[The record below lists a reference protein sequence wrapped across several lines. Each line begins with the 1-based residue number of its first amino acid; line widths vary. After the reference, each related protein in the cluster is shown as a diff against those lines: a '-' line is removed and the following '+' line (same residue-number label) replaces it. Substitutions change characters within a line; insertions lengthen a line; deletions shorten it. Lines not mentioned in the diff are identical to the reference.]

1 MIDESFRA
9 RFLPIVLPLVM
20 GLARAGAKPNHVT
33 VLAFVLGLLAAALV
47 GAGHD
52 AVALAV
58 WLIGRICDGLDGALA
73 RVTGRSTPFGGYL
86 DITLDMAAYSAMVL
100 GFAVRYPQLAV
111 VWAAVLLGYVVVITT
126 TLALSDAA
134 GNIGRRVSDTNR
146 TFQFTPAITEAG
158 ETNVMYVL
166 WLVFPAHIE
175 WLAWVWTA
183 ALAATV
189 VQRTHLAWRV
199 LR

>member
-1 MIDESFRA
+1 MIDEPFRA
-9 RFLPIVLPLVM
+9 RFLPIAQPLVLA
-20 GLARAGAKPNHVT
+20 LARAGVRPNHVT
-33 VLAFVLGLLAAALV
+33 IFAFVLGVIAAVLV
-47 GAGHD
+47 GAQRD
-52 AVALAV
+52 LAALIV
-58 WLIGRICDGLDGALA
+58 WIAGRIGDGLDGALA
-73 RVTGRSTPFGGYL
+73 RVTGQSTSFGGYL

-100 GFAVRYPQLAV
+100 GFAVHHPQFAV
-111 VWAAVLLGYVVVITT
+111 GWAAVLVGYVVVITT

-134 GNIGRRVSDTNR
+134 NTVGRRVSETNR

-158 ETNVMYVL
+158 ETNVMYAL

-175 WLAWVWTA
+175 WLVWVWTA

-189 VQRTHLAWRV
+189 VQRTYLAWRV